1 MEDLHQLEDV
11 KKVVDAFYDRI
22 RTDELLG
29 KIFNEVIQDQWPTH
43 LEKMYRFWQTVLFDE
58 HTYSGSPFAVHAKLP
73 VAFEHFERWIQ
84 LFNETIDAH
93 FSGEKADQMK
103 NQGKRMAAIFHS
115 KIDFF
120 KNLTSISES

>member
-43 LEKMYRFWQTVLFDE
+43 LEKLYRFWQTVLFDE

-115 KIDFF
+115 KIEFF

>member
-103 NQGKRMAAIFHS
+103 NQGKRMATIFHS
-115 KIDFF
+115 KIEFF

>member
-115 KIDFF
+115 KIEFF

>member
-93 FSGEKADQMK
+93 FTGEKADQMK

-115 KIDFF
+115 KIEFF